1 MQMEVQKR
9 LHEQLEVQCVFLLLQ
24 FVALDQRLTA
34 SLQTFATEGPERV
47 NGRKVC
53 YIYRLQVIPF
63 ELRNKLN
70 INSWIQVQRNLQLR
84 IEAQGKYL
92 QQIFEEQQKLNAL
105 NSTPMA
111 SDTGEAGAP
120 GFKPPLAEMV
130 DKVEIKVPPDVT
142 IEAPGPSGSLVPTE
156 ASGLNSQTPQS
167 ECAKS
172 QYEGAITFTHLS
184 VPGGL
189 PIQRVTIK
197 TQLEDLVGE
206 SLEGQESS
214 ETAEAAI
221 QFCLLVQGHGHGGG
235 SLQPNYSGLPQ
246 DPSFSSPQAEGS
258 HHQNAESVE
267 LLQGQPSKIL
277 HCTKQ

>member
-1 MQMEVQKR
+1 
-9 LHEQLEVQCVFLLLQ
+9 
-24 FVALDQRLTA
+24 
-34 SLQTFATEGPERV
+34 
-47 NGRKVC
+47 
-53 YIYRLQVIPF
+53 
-63 ELRNKLN
+63 
-70 INSWIQVQRNLQLR
+70 LQLR

-172 QYEGAITFTHLS
+172 
-184 VPGGL
+184 
-189 PIQRVTIK
+189 
-197 TQLEDLVGE
+197 
-206 SLEGQESS
+206 
-214 ETAEAAI
+214 
-221 QFCLLVQGHGHGGG
+221 
-235 SLQPNYSGLPQ
+235 
-246 DPSFSSPQAEGS
+246 
-258 HHQNAESVE
+258 
-267 LLQGQPSKIL
+267 
-277 HCTKQ
+277 

>member
-1 MQMEVQKR
+1 M
-9 LHEQLEVQCVFLLLQ
+9 
-24 FVALDQRLTA
+24 
-34 SLQTFATEGPERV
+34 
-47 NGRKVC
+47 KVC
-53 YIYRLQVIPF
+53 YIYRLYVIPF
-63 ELRNKLN
+63 EVRNKLN

-84 IEAQGKYL
+84 MEAQGKYL
-92 QQIFEEQQKLNAL
+92 QQIIEEQQKLNAL

-111 SDTGEAGAP
+111 SDTDEAGAP
-120 GFKPPLAEMV
+120 GFKPPLTETV

-142 IEAPGPSGSLVPTE
+142 TEAPGPSGSLVPTE

-167 ECAKS
+167 EYAKS

-189 PIQRVTIK
+189 PIQPVTIK
-197 TQLEDLVGE
+197 TQLEDVVAE
-206 SLEGQESS
+206 SVEGQESS
-214 ETAEAAI
+214 ETAQAAM

-246 DPSFSSPQAEGS
+246 DTSFSSPQAEGS
-258 HHQNAESVE
+258 HHQNAESAE
-267 LLQGQPSKIL
+267 LLQGQPPKIL